1 MTLAFIFALTLLAVV
16 LISELANCNILL
28 AAALLLWAGFN
39 GVRKRELQKWEMSE
53 LMNLI
58 TFCEWPRYFG
68 PYMANVYSRSEQY

>member
-1 MTLAFIFALTLLAVV
+1 MMLAFIFALTLLAAV

-58 TFCEWPRYFG
+58 TFY
-68 PYMANVYSRSEQY
+68 